1 MAIISAGQLA
11 KRLDGSKVEIIG
23 DKRRARMSLSIV
35 MACLCV
41 AFSMPA
47 ESKQN
52 LAEVTVKQNHT
63 KTHYL
68 NSSLNFGL
76 MTADN
81 LTSIEEMV
89 SKSSIQP
96 MAVQSPFNSEQIF
109 YLMSKSGLSTNAEG
123 YQLEAIQKQV
133 SGELYSSNVSIT
145 TEVMKQ
151 HTGWLLDKVSRKQL
165 DLDSPLANE
174 SIKIPVYEKSA
185 SGKNKKISISALL
198 TDDDKNGGLEAYYQ
212 MALSHFERVGHQE
225 PHKAAEIATVLMC
238 ETRLDAK
245 KGDFYSWHRLKER
258 QLSTEDIATLV
269 VESTPFN
276 AKEILQG
283 VANGLSTLVDLE
295 RSHSNI
301 AAMTRYHSI

>member
-1 MAIISAGQLA
+1 
-11 KRLDGSKVEIIG
+11 
-23 DKRRARMSLSIV
+23 
-35 MACLCV
+35 
-41 AFSMPA
+41 
-47 ESKQN
+47 
-52 LAEVTVKQNHT
+52 
-63 KTHYL
+63 
-68 NSSLNFGL
+68 
-76 MTADN
+76 
-81 LTSIEEMV
+81 
-89 SKSSIQP
+89 
-96 MAVQSPFNSEQIF
+96 
-109 YLMSKSGLSTNAEG
+109 
-123 YQLEAIQKQV
+123 
-133 SGELYSSNVSIT
+133 
-145 TEVMKQ
+145 
-151 HTGWLLDKVSRKQL
+151 RKQL